1 MNELTFNRLTK
12 SVKFRRLKLWKED
25 IRYVIKYN
33 IYNILNKL
41 HILGR
46 YSFKSH
52 GESHGEEYPNP
63 IYIETPL
70 FSAKVV
76 SRLYEERYEVIDYF
90 FTKKSIKGDNTP
102 NNVKKVV
109 LDVRNNSYRCTYYLE
124 SRLVEVKV
132 RLAGK
137 VYDINSLPTVKVYL
151 PPTYSE
157 VSPTTP
163 QEGRTVKYNFKDLW
177 TLKVSSVVSTDDIDS
192 EEVKHYYEHSCMVLK
207 DMLERKTLR
216 NFQVRS

>member
-12 SVKFRRLKLWKED
+12 PVKFRHLKLWRED

-46 YSFKSH
+46 YTYTSG
-52 GESHGEEYPNP
+52 GEDYGEEYPNP
-63 IYIETPL
+63 IGIDTAL

-76 SRLYEERYEVIDYF
+76 SRLYKEEYEVIDYF

-102 NNVKKVV
+102 NNVKKVI

-132 RLAGK
+132 RLVGK

-151 PPTYSE
+151 PPAYSE